1 MDAVQGELELG
12 KQHHFRLNQFLRKK
26 FKKNPVPTE
35 KQCYVL
41 VGRSPAMMMLGKEMN
56 KDDLS
61 ESNSIAGRRRSN
73 ARISPAAFHEMPE
86 ENIYYK
92 QMEKKIECFQSGFL
106 WSVSVFELNHLRT
119 NIGYSTPNHS
129 YAGAARAVPSVLLN
143 VKQTV

>member
-1 MDAVQGELELG
+1 M
-12 KQHHFRLNQFLRKK
+12 
-26 FKKNPVPTE
+26 PTE

-73 ARISPAAFHEMPE
+73 ARISRAAFHKMPE

-106 WSVSVFELNHLRT
+106 
-119 NIGYSTPNHS
+119 
-129 YAGAARAVPSVLLN
+129 
-143 VKQTV
+143 